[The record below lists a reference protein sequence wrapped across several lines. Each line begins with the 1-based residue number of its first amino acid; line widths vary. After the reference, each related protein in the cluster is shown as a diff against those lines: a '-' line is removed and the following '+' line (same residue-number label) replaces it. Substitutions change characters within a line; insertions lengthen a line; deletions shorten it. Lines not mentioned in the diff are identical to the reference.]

1 MDQDLSVGDFF
12 YSKYADWRLVAE
24 KKYACSRKNGIAD
37 EYNQN
42 ESKAGESFVESLLKK
57 SSVEQVI
64 IK

>member
-24 KKYACSRKNGIAD
+24 KKYAIARKNVIVD

-42 ESKAGESFVESLLKK
+42 ESKPGEN
-57 SSVEQVI
+57 
-64 IK
+64 